1 MILKDFYY
9 FELQGYMTQ
18 FFAPCSMLL
27 ADEYRGMDDALDLLY
42 GKYDTIRLPL
52 IFQQKKSYGG
62 KKMTDFMNSGWG
74 SVLSPISD
82 KVVSL
87 LTEKKI
93 TGWKTYPIRVFDKNG
108 VEIYGYHGFTITGRC
123 RDLDLSL
130 LKERIEYQYCASGP
144 IYYHYKG
151 IPLDL
156 SSWDGSDIFL
166 LAGTGFMFMH
176 KKVFSLFKENK
187 ITNCEYINIT
197 DFVITDESNEE
208 CFINKS
214 FKQNIRYNW

>member
-1 MILKDFYY
+1 MTLKDFYY
-9 FELQGYMTQ
+9 FNRQGYMTQ

-27 ADEYRGMDDALDLLY
+27 AEEYRGMDDALDLLY

-52 IFQQKKSYGG
+52 IFQQRKSYGG

-74 SVLSPISD
+74 GVLSPVSD
-82 KVVSL
+82 KVVGL
-87 LTEKKI
+87 LTENNI
-93 TGWKTYPIRVFDKNG
+93 TGWETYPIQVFDKNG
-108 VEIYGYHGFTITGRC
+108 VEIHGYHGFSITGRC

-144 IYYHYKG
+144 ICYYYKG
-151 IPLDL
+151 IPIDL

-166 LAGTGFMFMH
+166 LAGTGHMFMH
-176 KKVFSLFKENK
+176 KKVFSLFKKNK

-197 DFVITDESNEE
+197 DFVITDSTEE